1 MGQDQRNLVGL
12 SGHQKMTQNGNEAG
26 PGPNYG
32 ETAVFAFCWK
42 VKNGPKIRFSLYMF
56 TTKWLMTFNHLWKGY
71 FFLWTT
77 LPVRGWN
84 MVLVQKWVVLP
95 KSWGDLSDAAKSL
108 PQFHI
113 VGAPSDSNSPSALSA
128 RAGKN
133 WVFTN
138 TMIGTLEWPKIIM
151 FVTRGM
157 ADVLPSV
164 RTMATTLVNAGSQVN
179 RWVLVSIKD
188 PEVNVVSITNDI
200 EDLVTDLNGLT
211 YGGGG
216 DVEEQVLR
224 GGRNWNLLKQT
235 KVLIFVFYLLP

>member
-1 MGQDQRNLVGL
+1 
-12 SGHQKMTQNGNEAG
+12 
-26 PGPNYG
+26 
-32 ETAVFAFCWK
+32 
-42 VKNGPKIRFSLYMF
+42 
-56 TTKWLMTFNHLWKGY
+56 
-71 FFLWTT
+71 
-77 LPVRGWN
+77 
-84 MVLVQKWVVLP
+84 
-95 KSWGDLSDAAKSL
+95 
-108 PQFHI
+108 
-113 VGAPSDSNSPSALSA
+113 
-128 RAGKN
+128 
-133 WVFTN
+133 
-138 TMIGTLEWPKIIM
+138 MIGTLEWPKIIM

-224 GGRNWNLLKQT
+224 GGRN
-235 KVLIFVFYLLP
+235 